1 MADASEELPPLVQ
14 DLIARYDPALSQ
26 PQFDKMSR
34 GQQDAV
40 RDINKSLE
48 RLAKSAAMRQAR
60 LLAEELRRQN
70 EVIRKSYQQREQL
83 ALGAGKREGEIVK
96 ATSREVVVARK
107 RASAQELEVQR
118 KGSTALVANQ
128 RKGMAKWEETAR
140 RHYFRMK
147 GQYRD
152 AQQDEEQSSQRH
164 RTRMGDHERT
174 FWKFVYAEYD
184 DFLKRRRSRQRAAE
198 FQELADS
205 KIAGRRAWEQQRS
218 QNSRDLTILRE
229 HQRRVTNSHKAMWSI
244 IRSAT
249 ETGGRFMSSITQSA
263 LRSMGSAVGI
273 GLSRI
278 TGVYKR
284 EGGQQEAALRS
295 TYADQ
300 EAITRRALVRQQ
312 GIVQGFQTRNS
323 AVAQGGKGGGPIG
336 AIMSV
341 RNMLLGAG
349 AFISARAI
357 FGPIMDYQQTK
368 IAFEGILQSG
378 TAAEAMLTQ
387 LQNFAKVTPFT
398 FAGIAD
404 SAKQLLA
411 VGYAA
416 DDVIPMMT
424 TLGNTAAGLGLG
436 EDAISGVIRALGQMK
451 GKGKASAEELQQI
464 SEQLPGFSAIEA
476 IASSMG
482 ITVAEAFDQMK
493 AGAIPADAAIEAIL
507 AGMERMPGAAG
518 AMERQSQSLSG
529 RLSTLKDTIQ
539 ILMIRAID
547 PFIDSISDAIGM
559 FTTFLDNLFNAGGV
573 FKVVRSALMG
583 IAIALG
589 VMLSY
594 QGVVLMLD
602 GIRLALAGIAAN
614 PATAVFVA
622 LVTSMVLLYRHVP
635 AVTEVVNDMRDA
647 FMEFFDGTREA
658 LSLLMDGDF
667 PAFFEQ
673 MQSLGS
679 DLTAAL
685 APSANVIRDF
695 FVDAFDR
702 ASQWVQGGGMGD
714 LWDTSTETISSTAEQ
729 LADSPAAEW
738 LVDFGK
744 ASWQRWQEWLDS
756 GGAGDLAESI
766 GSAFSDALGRVGD
779 VLGSI
784 DWQKIMGPA
793 LGVGAVGLVAAIF
806 GGPAALG
813 VALAGGV
820 LAASPRLREGITGL
834 LSQVGEWISG
844 AFAGVDWAAV
854 GMAALEGLRAA
865 GEFLG
870 GPVVSAIFSETGIK
884 IMGGIT
890 AGVLAALGAF
900 TLGLVQ
906 GLSDSIPQAFRN
918 IRGVLVDEIGG
929 ALSDSVKDSPL
940 GPIVDSLLVVLGAAF
955 DAVASELDLFGAIID
970 AVTGRGDWG
979 DVTDKLGA
987 AFVDWWTLA
996 LSAPQVVRGLS
1007 DSLNQIVT
1015 AALAGASTAL
1025 TDWAR
1030 NLDGPLGGL
1039 VRAFAAN
1046 FALVLGVVSDVLDR
1060 ARDFVRGWIDV
1071 IVGLFT
1077 GDFGRVVEGVRGVW
1091 GAVLGLMFDLIGRLF
1106 TFLWDK
1112 FTGMGSFIWGA
1123 AEAGL
1128 NWVKERIFG
1137 WAMTVVNFWSSLPQT
1152 MADAF
1157 LGFGGLVIDAIKAG
1171 FNAAGGFAQDIVN
1184 GIIDL
1189 INAEVIDRISG
1200 YQIDLPGPG
1209 PKFDIPDLPRIPHV
1223 ELAKGGIVTKP
1234 TVALIGEAGPEA
1246 VVPLSDGMGKI
1257 PLSVMFDT
1265 SAIAGQVA
1273 GVAALLAPM
1282 GERISE
1288 ATMPGLRSWSAEVG
1302 QLLDNMSTDFK
1313 DWGKAMVVTATIIGT
1328 SIASAMTSALREGRR
1343 EVVRI
1348 VRGYGRSLASALN
1361 PLLEAIGEQPVT
1373 MEFAKGGIVE
1383 AREGAQV
1390 HVFNEGRR
1398 GRGSSH
1404 GEAYIPF
1411 DPANKPRSQ
1420 ALAAETVRRLG
1431 GDVQWYAKGGLSPEA
1446 IRRGQSFARA
1456 QDGKPYVWGGV
1467 GPNGY
1472 DCSGLAS
1479 AIVNAVRGEDPYRR
1493 LFTSGSLVA
1502 GASAGL
1508 LPGLGQVSVG
1518 ARSGSPGHVSST
1530 IAGLNAESTGDHV
1543 RIGAAARSAADFP
1556 SRWHLGSG
1564 VYIGPNGTVYPLPEI
1579 PEVGR
1584 GELGR
1589 LGSGWMRYVKDRAQ
1603 RFVDENT
1610 YTGTAFGGPE
1620 SGVPSGMM
1628 VGDGSPEV
1636 FAAIR
1641 RAMGIVG
1648 VPSSWLGPLLTLIG
1662 RESSFNPR
1670 AYNRILGASGLMQTI
1685 PSTFAAYH
1693 LDPWNNIFGPTD
1705 NVIAGL
1711 RYIIGRYGSIFN
1723 VGQAM
1728 SPTPT
1733 RGYSYGGVVDREGL
1747 YRLAEGNRREM
1758 VLPLENPSRTSAL
1771 LRRLGVDT
1779 GPTDEMVRPARAN
1792 VEMGS
1797 VIGVMNVNTNAA
1809 DPETVATITTNK
1821 IDQRVRQIMAGV

>member
-1 MADASEELPPLVQ
+1 M
-14 DLIARYDPALSQ
+14 
-26 PQFDKMSR
+26 
-34 GQQDAV
+34 
-40 RDINKSLE
+40 
-48 RLAKSAAMRQAR
+48 
-60 LLAEELRRQN
+60 
-70 EVIRKSYQQREQL
+70 
-83 ALGAGKREGEIVK
+83 
-96 ATSREVVVARK
+96 
-107 RASAQELEVQR
+107 
-118 KGSTALVANQ
+118 
-128 RKGMAKWEETAR
+128 
-140 RHYFRMK
+140 
-147 GQYRD
+147 
-152 AQQDEEQSSQRH
+152 
-164 RTRMGDHERT
+164 
-174 FWKFVYAEYD
+174 
-184 DFLKRRRSRQRAAE
+184 
-198 FQELADS
+198 
-205 KIAGRRAWEQQRS
+205 
-218 QNSRDLTILRE
+218 
-229 HQRRVTNSHKAMWSI
+229 
-244 IRSAT
+244 
-249 ETGGRFMSSITQSA
+249 
-263 LRSMGSAVGI
+263 
-273 GLSRI
+273 
-278 TGVYKR
+278 
-284 EGGQQEAALRS
+284 
-295 TYADQ
+295 
-300 EAITRRALVRQQ
+300 
-312 GIVQGFQTRNS
+312 
-323 AVAQGGKGGGPIG
+323 
-336 AIMSV
+336 
-341 RNMLLGAG
+341 
-349 AFISARAI
+349 
-357 FGPIMDYQQTK
+357 
-368 IAFEGILQSG
+368 
-378 TAAEAMLTQ
+378 
-387 LQNFAKVTPFT
+387 
-398 FAGIAD
+398 
-404 SAKQLLA
+404 
-411 VGYAA
+411 
-416 DDVIPMMT
+416 
-424 TLGNTAAGLGLG
+424 
-436 EDAISGVIRALGQMK
+436 
-451 GKGKASAEELQQI
+451 
-464 SEQLPGFSAIEA
+464 
-476 IASSMG
+476 
-482 ITVAEAFDQMK
+482 
-493 AGAIPADAAIEAIL
+493 
-507 AGMERMPGAAG
+507 
-518 AMERQSQSLSG
+518 
-529 RLSTLKDTIQ
+529 
-539 ILMIRAID
+539 
-547 PFIDSISDAIGM
+547 
-559 FTTFLDNLFNAGGV
+559 
-573 FKVVRSALMG
+573 
-583 IAIALG
+583 
-589 VMLSY
+589 
-594 QGVVLMLD
+594 
-602 GIRLALAGIAAN
+602 
-614 PATAVFVA
+614 
-622 LVTSMVLLYRHVP
+622 
-635 AVTEVVNDMRDA
+635 
-647 FMEFFDGTREA
+647 
-658 LSLLMDGDF
+658 
-667 PAFFEQ
+667 
-673 MQSLGS
+673 
-679 DLTAAL
+679 
-685 APSANVIRDF
+685 
-695 FVDAFDR
+695 
-702 ASQWVQGGGMGD
+702 
-714 LWDTSTETISSTAEQ
+714 
-729 LADSPAAEW
+729 
-738 LVDFGK
+738 
-744 ASWQRWQEWLDS
+744 
-756 GGAGDLAESI
+756 
-766 GSAFSDALGRVGD
+766 
-779 VLGSI
+779 
-784 DWQKIMGPA
+784 
-793 LGVGAVGLVAAIF
+793 
-806 GGPAALG
+806 
-813 VALAGGV
+813 
-820 LAASPRLREGITGL
+820 
-834 LSQVGEWISG
+834 VGEFI
-844 AFAGVDWAAV
+844 
-854 GMAALEGLRAA
+854 
-865 GEFLG
+865 G
-870 GPVVSAIFSETGIK
+870 GPVISAIFSETGIK

-1137 WAMTVVNFWSSLPQT
+1137 WAMTVVNFWTGLPQT

-1157 LGFGGLVIDAIKAG
+1157 LGFGGLVIDAIKSG

-1184 GIIDL
+1184 EIIDL
-1189 INAEVIDRISG
+1189 INSEVIDRISG

-1479 AIVNAVRGEDPYRR
+1479 AIVNAVRGQDPYHR

-1518 ARSGSPGHVSST
+1518 ARSGSPGHVSTT

-1564 VYIGPNGTVYPLPEI
+1564 VFIGPDGTTYPLPKV
-1579 PEVGR
+1579 PAVGH
-1584 GELGR
+1584 GDFGR
-1589 LGSGWMRYVKDRAQ
+1589 LGKGWMRFVKRKAQ
-1603 RFVDENT
+1603 SFVDANT
-1610 YTGTAFGGPE
+1610 YTGLAFGGPE
-1620 SGVPSGMM
+1620 SGVPTGMQA
-1628 VGDGSPEV
+1628 GGGGSPEV
-1636 FAAIR
+1636 MAAIR
-1641 RAMGIVG
+1641 RAMSIVG

-1662 RESSFNPR
+1662 RESGFNPR
-1670 AYNRILGASGLMQTI
+1670 AYNGVLGASGLMQTI
-1685 PSTFAAYH
+1685 PGTFAAYA
-1693 LDPWNNIFGPTD
+1693 LPGYGGIFEPLA

-1711 RYIIGRYGSIFN
+1711 RYILDRYKTIFN
-1723 VGQAM
+1723 VGQAT
-1728 SPTPT
+1728 SPNPT
-1733 RGYSYGGVVDREGL
+1733 RGYSYGGVVDREGM
-1747 YRLAEGNRREM
+1747 YRLAEGNKREV
-1758 VLPLENPSRTSAL
+1758 VLPLENRGRLMEL
-1771 LRRLGVDT
+1771 LRRTGLADT
-1779 GPTDEMVRPARAN
+1779 IALAAAGPIDMGSVRADSATSRSAPSI
-1792 VEMGS
+1792 GS
-1797 VIGVMNVNTNAA
+1797 VIGELNVHSNAI
-1809 DPETVATITTNK
+1809 DPMTVADITTRK
-1821 IDQRVRQIMAGV
+1821 VDRQVRDVLTGVGV